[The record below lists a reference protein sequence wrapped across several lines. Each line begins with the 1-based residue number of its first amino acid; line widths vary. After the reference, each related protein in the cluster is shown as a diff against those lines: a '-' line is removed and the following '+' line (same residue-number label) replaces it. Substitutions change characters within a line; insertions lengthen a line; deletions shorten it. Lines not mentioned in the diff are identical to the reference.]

1 MPDKASTSAKS
12 FKLARLPW
20 LVSLVAFDI
29 VVILGFVFTELISAA
44 SMTQLTAARAAV
56 ALVLPVAVLLLS
68 GLLSHGIKASL
79 VYWKVT
85 EALPAHEAFSK
96 HCRRDARIDLRAL
109 EKTIGNFPSIP
120 AEQNRLWFRLYKA
133 IETQPAIVEAQK
145 MYLLYRDMAA
155 ISFLLLIVVPIV
167 LYLNGAAAFF
177 AVRTVAGI
185 FALQYLIAAV
195 AARHSGIRFVTN
207 VLAAHSTVHSPTSS
221 NSSASR
227 KRKSAVVKD

>member
-12 FKLARLPW
+12 FKFTRMPW
-20 LVSLVAFDI
+20 LVSLVVFDI
-29 VVILGFVFTELISAA
+29 VVILGFVFPELIGAA

-96 HCRRDARIDLRAL
+96 HGRRDARIDLRAL
-109 EKTIGNFPSIP
+109 EKNIGNFPSIP
-120 AEQNRLWFRLYKA
+120 AEQNRLWFTLYKA
-133 IETQPAIVEAQK
+133 FETQPAIVEAQK

-155 ISFLLLIVVPIV
+155 ISFLLLIVVPIG
-167 LYLNGAAAFF
+167 LSLNGAAFF
-177 AVRTVAGI
+177 AVWTVAGI
-185 FALQYLIAAV
+185 FTLQYLIAAV

-207 VLAAHSTVHSPTSS
+207 VLAAHSTVHVPTSL

-227 KRKSAVVKD
+227 KRKSSVVKD

>member
-1 MPDKASTSAKS
+1 MPDKSSTLAKS
-12 FKLARLPW
+12 FKFARLPW

-29 VVILGFVFTELISAA
+29 VVVFGFVFPDLISSA
-44 SMTQLTAARAAV
+44 SVTQLTAARAAV

-85 EALPAHEAFSK
+85 DALPAHEAFSK
-96 HCRRDARIDLRAL
+96 HGPRDARIDLGAL
-109 EKTIGNFPSIP
+109 ENNIGDFPSIP
-120 AEQNRLWFRLYKA
+120 AEQNRLWFKLYKA
-133 IETQPAIVEAQK
+133 VEPQPAIVEAHK

-155 ISFLLLIVVPIV
+155 ISFLLLIVVPIG
-167 LYLNGAAAFF
+167 LYLNGVAFF
-177 AVRTVAGI
+177 AAWIVAGI
-185 FALQYLIAAV
+185 FVLQYVIAAV

-207 VLAAHSTVHSPTSS
+207 VLAAHSTVHSSASS

-227 KRKSAVVKD
+227 KRKSSVVKD